1 MRRISS
7 EPLLI
12 LYCYLLPFHLQLF
25 NGYMTPCTYAIIW
38 IKNRGYRIE
47 TQSRLPTLRFH
58 SFIYT
63 CSPATRNLC
72 VCRIGFADTQRLHN
86 GVTKVTPLHLI
97 KASVAGTW

>member
-1 MRRISS
+1 
-7 EPLLI
+7 
-12 LYCYLLPFHLQLF
+12 
-25 NGYMTPCTYAIIW
+25 MTPCSYAIIW

-97 KASVAGTW
+97 KASVAGTR